1 MSAREPSSLTRQE
14 IPRVARGAARLLEF
28 RRRDMDARSFFSG
41 TAIAF
46 GSAAASAILLVLAFP
61 PYNFWFLAWVGLV
74 PMFLSMALPVP
85 RPRAARAAAALT
97 YVLFMGAL
105 LWQAFPPGLTS
116 RAWRGSDFPP
126 ILFLDSPALF
136 VSVILLPT
144 LFVLFYFAR
153 IPIGPPVALLQ
164 ARPYFWLLPPAVWT
178 LTEYVRYRLQLGH
191 IWGNLFTTQHT
202 MPPILTVTQIG
213 GPWLLTF
220 VIVLVNVLITAALA
234 RLLARPAVPPASV
247 ALLGVPLLAGGV
259 LVTTAMAGSTPPAQ
273 NGTRTIEVAL
283 VQTGI
288 DMSDYYDRAA
298 AQGVRDYYGLA
309 WSDVEALTREQAQG
323 ADLIIWPEATV
334 WRDVQ
339 DDVEAR
345 ECLAAFAREMDAYLL
360 APYFVDT
367 DPRGFRNEAVLI
379 SPQGEFLGMY
389 AKNYPI
395 IYVGEQSVTG
405 GDHPVFVTP
414 LGTFA
419 TMMAYDSDFPD
430 VARKLTANG
439 AQLIAVTSHD
449 WVEMSPF
456 QVAASVQRAAENNV
470 TVVKADWRYGS
481 AAILPSGEIIAA
493 TSATEPDR
501 RVLRAAVPVPESS
514 GTLYSR
520 TGDWFAWACALFVI
534 AMAGR
539 SLWVRRA
546 AKQVE
551 G

>member
-1 MSAREPSSLTRQE
+1 MRKNAIVIGL
-14 IPRVARGAARLLEF
+14 I
-28 RRRDMDARSFFSG
+28 G
-41 TAIAF
+41 TLVHSI
-46 GSAAASAILLVLAFP
+46 GPAILLVLAFP
-61 PYNFWFLAWVGLV
+61 PFNLWFLAWVALA
-74 PMFLSMALPVP
+74 PMFVVMALPTP

-97 YVLFMGAL
+97 FVLYMGVL

-136 VSVILLPT
+136 VSLVLLPA
-144 LFVLFYFAR
+144 LFVLFYFVR
-153 IPIGPPVALLQ
+153 VPIGPPVALAQ

-202 MPPILTVTQIG
+202 VPGVMAITQLG

-220 VIVLVNVLITAALA
+220 CIVLVNLLLAVAVTRLLVRRTGRAAGAAALA
-234 RLLARPAVPPASV
+234 I
-247 ALLGVPLLAGGV
+247 PLV
-259 LVTTAMAGSTPPAQ
+259 LGSTLLFAAAQLPAPEEVASAGQREQ
-273 NGTRTIEVAL
+273 NGPSTIEVAL

-288 DMSDYYDRAA
+288 DMSDYFDQALSR
-298 AQGVRDYYGLA
+298 GVRDYYGLA
-309 WSDVEALTREQAQG
+309 WLDVETLTREQAQG
-323 ADLIIWPEATV
+323 ADLIVWPEATV

-339 DDVEAR
+339 ADDEAR
-345 ECLAAFAREMDAYLL
+345 ARLAAFAREMNAYLFV
-360 APYFVDT
+360 PYFVDT

-405 GDHPVFVTP
+405 GEHPVFATS

-430 VARKLTANG
+430 VARTLTANG

-449 WVEMSPF
+449 WQEMSPF
-456 QVAASVQRAAENNV
+456 QVAASAQRAAENNV
-470 TVVKADWRYGS
+470 TIVKADWRYGS
-481 AAILPSGEIIAA
+481 AVIAPSGEIIAG
-493 TSATEPDR
+493 TSALEPAR
-501 RVLRAAVPVPESS
+501 TVLRAAVPLPDSS
-514 GTLYSR
+514 GTPYTR
-520 TGDWFAWACALFVI
+520 AGDWFPALCALYL
-534 AMAGR
+534 AGMLAR
-539 SLWVRRA
+539 SLWARRA
-546 AKQVE
+546 AKPSGSSSGSLSQRGE

>member
-1 MSAREPSSLTRQE
+1 MKSQSTL
-14 IPRVARGAARLLEF
+14 VGLL
-28 RRRDMDARSFFSG
+28 G
-41 TAIAF
+41 IL
-46 GSAAASAILLVLAFP
+46 ASAVVSAVLLVLASP
-61 PYNFWFLAWVGLV
+61 PFDYWFLAWVALA
-74 PMFLSMALPVP
+74 PMFAVMALPTP

-97 YVLFMGAL
+97 YVLYIGVL

-136 VSVILLPT
+136 VSVILLPA

-153 IPIGPPVALLQ
+153 VPIGPPVALAQ
-164 ARPYFWLLPPAVWT
+164 ARPYSWLLPPAVWT
-178 LTEYVRYRLQLGH
+178 LTEYVRYRLQFGH

-202 MPPILTVTQIG
+202 MPATMAVARLG

-220 VIVLVNVLITAALA
+220 CIVLANVAIAVVLA
-234 RLLARPAVPPASV
+234 RLLARRPVQAAGVAVVAVPLV
-247 ALLGVPLLAGGV
+247 AGSIFFG
-259 LVTTAMAGSTPPAQ
+259 TAMRGAAPQAQ
-273 NGTRTIEVAL
+273 AAPQALAVAL
-283 VQTGI
+283 VQTGL
-288 DMSDYYDRAA
+288 DMSDYFDKAL

-309 WSDVEALTREQAQG
+309 WSDVETLTRERAQG
-323 ADLIIWPEATV
+323 ADLIVWPEATV

-339 DDVEAR
+339 ADTEAR
-345 ECLAAFAREMDAYLL
+345 ERLAAFAREMDAYLF

-405 GDHPVFVTP
+405 GEHPVFATP

-456 QVAASVQRAAENNV
+456 QVAASAQRAAENNV

-481 AAILPSGEIIAA
+481 AVILPSGEIIAS
-493 TSATEPDR
+493 TSALEPDR
-501 RVLRAAVPVPESS
+501 TVLRAEVPVPADS
-514 GTLYSR
+514 GSLYTR
-520 TGDWFAWACALFVI
+520 TGDWFAGLCALLVVGLI
-534 AMAGR
+534 GR
-539 SLWVRRA
+539 LLWTRRTPNR
-546 AKQVE
+546 
-551 G
+551 

>member
-1 MSAREPSSLTRQE
+1 MKHPSTPVGLLG
-14 IPRVARGAARLLEF
+14 IGA
-28 RRRDMDARSFFSG
+28 
-41 TAIAF
+41 
-46 GSAAASAILLVLAFP
+46 SAASSAVLLTLAFP
-61 PYNFWFLAWVGLV
+61 PFDLWYLAWIALA
-74 PMFLSMALPVP
+74 PMFVPMALPTL
-85 RPRAARAAAALT
+85 RPRAARAAASLT

-136 VSVILLPT
+136 VSVILLPA
-144 LFVLFYFAR
+144 LFVVFYFAR
-153 IPIGPPVALLQ
+153 IPAGAPQALGQ
-164 ARPYFWLLPPAVWT
+164 ARPYLWLLPPAVWT

-202 MPPILTVTQIG
+202 FPSALAVTRLG

-220 VIVLVNVLITAALA
+220 CIVLVNVLIAVGLARVLARRPLQAAGVGALALPVLACGLLLVTAARTEAAA
-234 RLLARPAVPPASV
+234 RLQAGPA
-247 ALLGVPLLAGGV
+247 
-259 LVTTAMAGSTPPAQ
+259 
-273 NGTRTIEVAL
+273 TIEVAL
-283 VQTGI
+283 VQTGL
-288 DMSDYYDRAA
+288 DMSDYFDTALS
-298 AQGVRDYYGLA
+298 QGVRDYYGLA
-309 WSDVEALTREQAQG
+309 WSDVETLTREQAQG
-323 ADLIIWPEATV
+323 ADLIVWPEATV

-339 DDVEAR
+339 ADEAAR
-345 ECLAAFAREMDAYLL
+345 ERLAAFAREMDAYLF

-379 SPQGEFLGMY
+379 SPQGDFLGMY

-405 GDHPVFVTP
+405 GEHPVFDTP

-430 VARKLTANG
+430 VARTLTANG

-481 AAILPSGEIIAA
+481 AVITPGGEVIAS
-493 TSATEPDR
+493 TSALAPART
-501 RVLRAAVPVPESS
+501 VLRAAVPVPESA
-514 GTLYSR
+514 GTPYTR
-520 TGDWFAWACALFVI
+520 TGDWAPALCGIFVVG
-534 AMAGR
+534 ALAV
-539 SLWVRRA
+539 SLWQPRA
-546 AKQVE
+546 RAS
-551 G
+551 

>member
-1 MSAREPSSLTRQE
+1 MVNKTILVG
-14 IPRVARGAARLLEF
+14 ILGVL
-28 RRRDMDARSFFSG
+28 
-41 TAIAF
+41 
-46 GSAAASAILLVLAFP
+46 ASAVASAVLLVLAFP
-61 PYNFWFLAWVGLV
+61 PYDYWFLAWVALV
-74 PMFLSMALPVP
+74 PMFVISALPTP

-97 YVLFMGAL
+97 FVLYMGVL

-153 IPIGPPVALLQ
+153 VPCGPPVALAQ
-164 ARPYFWLLPPAVWT
+164 VRPYFWLLSPAVWT

-202 MPPILTVTQIG
+202 MPAAMAITRLG

-220 VIVLVNVLITAALA
+220 CIVLANVLIAAILARVLAGRTSPAAAATALA
-234 RLLARPAVPPASV
+234 ATLIL
-247 ALLGVPLLAGGV
+247 GGV
-259 LVTTAMAGSTPPAQ
+259 LLMTAAQSPATQ
-273 NGTRTIEVAL
+273 EQSDPQTIEVAL
-283 VQTGI
+283 VQTGL
-288 DMSDYYDRAA
+288 DMSDYFDRGVE
-298 AQGVRDYYGLA
+298 QGARDYYGLA
-309 WSDVEALTREQAQG
+309 WSDVEQLTREQAQG
-323 ADLIIWPEATV
+323 ADLIVWPEATV

-339 DDVEAR
+339 ADDEAR
-345 ECLAAFAREMDAYLL
+345 ARLAQFAREMNAYLF

-405 GDHPVFVTP
+405 GEHPVFTTS

-430 VARKLTANG
+430 VARKLTGNG

-456 QVAASVQRAAENNV
+456 QVAASAQRAAENNV

-481 AAILPSGEIIAA
+481 AVILPSGEIIAS
-493 TSATEPDR
+493 TSAMGPER
-501 RVLRAAVPVPESS
+501 AVLRAAVPVPASS
-514 GTLYSR
+514 GSLYTR
-520 TGDWFAWACALFVI
+520 TGDWFAGLCAVLVVGLLGLLLWTRRS
-534 AMAGR
+534 AGR
-539 SLWVRRA
+539 
-546 AKQVE
+546 
-551 G
+551 

>member
-1 MSAREPSSLTRQE
+1 
-14 IPRVARGAARLLEF
+14 
-28 RRRDMDARSFFSG
+28 MDARSVLSG
-41 TAIAF
+41 AALAL
-46 GSAAASAILLVLAFP
+46 GSAVASAILLVLAFP
-61 PYNFWFLAWVGLV
+61 PYDFWYLAWVALA
-74 PMFLSMALPVP
+74 PMFFVMALPTP
-85 RPRAARAAAALT
+85 RPRTARAAAALT
-97 YVLFMGAL
+97 YVLYMGVL

-153 IPIGPPVALLQ
+153 IPTGQPIALLQ

-191 IWGNLFTTQHT
+191 IWGNLFTTQYT
-202 MPPILTVTQIG
+202 MPPILRVTQIG

-220 VIVLVNVLITAALA
+220 CIVLVNILIAVALA
-234 RLLARPAVPPASV
+234 RLFMRRSVPAAS
-247 ALLGVPLLAGGV
+247 AAALGVPLLLGSAF
-259 LVTTAMAGSTPPAQ
+259 LTTAMAGSTPQAQ
-273 NGTRTIEVAL
+273 DGARTIDVAL

-309 WSDVEALTREQAQG
+309 WSDVETLTREQAQG
-323 ADLIIWPEATV
+323 ADLIVWPEATV

-339 DDVEAR
+339 DDVEVR
-345 ECLAAFAREMDAYLL
+345 ERLAAFAREMDAYLF

-379 SPQGEFLGMY
+379 SPQGEFLGVY

-405 GDHPVFVTP
+405 GEHPVFATS

-430 VARKLTANG
+430 VARTLTANG
-439 AQLIAVTSHD
+439 AQLVAVTSHD

-481 AAILPSGEIIAA
+481 AVILPSGEIIAA
-493 TSATEPDR
+493 TSAMEPDR
-501 RVLRAAVPVPESS
+501 SVLRAVVPVPESS
-514 GTLYSR
+514 GTFYTR
-520 TGDWFAWACALFVI
+520 TGDWFPLLCALFVI
-534 AMAGR
+534 GMAGR
-539 SLWVRRA
+539 SVWARRA
-546 AKQVE
+546 AKRSQ

>member
-1 MSAREPSSLTRQE
+1 MKTQAPQLGLLGILACGIVSA
-14 IPRVARGAARLLEF
+14 V
-28 RRRDMDARSFFSG
+28 
-41 TAIAF
+41 
-46 GSAAASAILLVLAFP
+46 LLVLAFP
-61 PYNFWFLAWVGLV
+61 PYDYWYLAWIALV
-74 PMFLSMALPVP
+74 PMLVPLALPTP

-97 YVLFMGAL
+97 FVLYMGVL

-144 LFVLFYFAR
+144 LFVLFYFGR
-153 IPIGPPVALLQ
+153 IPIGPPISLAQ

-202 MPPILTVTQIG
+202 FPTTLAIMRLG

-220 VIVLVNVLITAALA
+220 CIVLANVLIAAVLA
-234 RLLARPAVPPASV
+234 RLLARRPMQAAGVT
-247 ALLGVPLLAGGV
+247 ALVVPLLVSSV
-259 LVTTAMAGSTPPAQ
+259 LLSTAMRGSAPHAQ
-273 NGTRTIEVAL
+273 SDPQTIEVAL
-283 VQTGI
+283 VQTGL
-288 DMSDYYDRAA
+288 DMSDYFDKAMV
-298 AQGVRDYYGLA
+298 QGVRDYYGLA
-309 WSDVEALTREQAQG
+309 WSDVEQLTREQAQG
-323 ADLIIWPEATV
+323 AQLIVWPEATV

-339 DDVEAR
+339 ADTEAR
-345 ECLAAFAREMDAYLL
+345 ERLAAFAREMNAYLL

-395 IYVGEQSVTG
+395 IFVGEQSVTG
-405 GDHPVFVTP
+405 GEHPVFSTP

-430 VARKLTANG
+430 VARTLTANG

-456 QVAASVQRAAENNV
+456 QVAASAQRAAENNV
-470 TVVKADWRYGS
+470 TIVKADWRYGS
-481 AAILPSGEIIAA
+481 AVILPSGEIIAS
-493 TSATEPDR
+493 TSALEADR
-501 RVLRAAVPVPESS
+501 TVLRATVPLPESS
-514 GTLYSR
+514 GTPYTR
-520 TGDWFAWACALFVI
+520 TGDWFAWLCAVLVVGLLARLFWER
-534 AMAGR
+534 R
-539 SLWVRRA
+539 SAVH
-546 AKQVE
+546 
-551 G
+551 

>member
-1 MSAREPSSLTRQE
+1 MKTQTTLF
-14 IPRVARGAARLLEF
+14 GLL
-28 RRRDMDARSFFSG
+28 G
-41 TAIAF
+41 IV
-46 GSAAASAILLVLAFP
+46 ASALASTVLLVLAFP
-61 PYNFWFLAWVGLV
+61 PYDYWFLAWVALV
-74 PMFLSMALPVP
+74 PMFAVMALPTP

-97 YVLFMGAL
+97 YVLYMGVL

-144 LFVLFYFAR
+144 LFVLFYFVR
-153 IPIGPPVALLQ
+153 VPCGPPVALAQ
-164 ARPYFWLLPPAVWT
+164 VRPYFWLLPPAVWT

-202 MPPILTVTQIG
+202 VPAAMVITRLG

-220 VIVLVNVLITAALA
+220 CIVLVNVLLAIVLA
-234 RLLARPAVPPASV
+234 RLLAKRPSPMAGAT
-247 ALLGVPLLAGGV
+247 ALATSLIVGGV
-259 LVTTAMAGSTPPAQ
+259 LLATAAQSPAAQEQ
-273 NGTRTIEVAL
+273 NGPQTIEVAL
-283 VQTGI
+283 VQTGL
-288 DMSDYYDRAA
+288 DMSDYFDRGVE
-298 AQGVRDYYGLA
+298 QGARDYYGLA
-309 WSDVEALTREQAQG
+309 WSDVEELTREQAQG
-323 ADLIIWPEATV
+323 ADLIVWPEATV

-339 DDVEAR
+339 ADDEAR
-345 ECLAAFAREMDAYLL
+345 ARLAAFAREMDAYLF

-405 GDHPVFVTP
+405 GEHPVFATS

-456 QVAASVQRAAENNV
+456 QVAASAQRAAENNV

-481 AAILPSGEIIAA
+481 AVILPSGEIIAS
-493 TSATEPDR
+493 TSPLEPAR
-501 RVLRAAVPVPESS
+501 TVLRASVPVPAAS
-514 GTLYSR
+514 GSLYTR
-520 TGDWFAWACALFVI
+520 TGDWFAGLCAVLVVGLLGRLLWAR
-534 AMAGR
+534 R
-539 SLWVRRA
+539 SADR
-546 AKQVE
+546 
-551 G
+551 

>member
-1 MSAREPSSLTRQE
+1 MENRTNLF
-14 IPRVARGAARLLEF
+14 GLLGIL
-28 RRRDMDARSFFSG
+28 A
-41 TAIAF
+41 
-46 GSAAASAILLVLAFP
+46 SAAASAVLLVLAFP
-61 PYNFWFLAWVGLV
+61 PYDYWYLAWVALV
-74 PMFLSMALPVP
+74 PMFTIMALPTP
-85 RPRAARAAAALT
+85 RPRAARAVAALT
-97 YVLFMGAL
+97 FVLYMGAL

-136 VSVILLPT
+136 VSVILLPA
-144 LFVLFYFAR
+144 LFVLFYFVR
-153 IPIGPPVALLQ
+153 VPCGPPVALAQ

-202 MPPILTVTQIG
+202 VPPVLVITQVG

-220 VIVLVNVLITAALA
+220 CIVLANVLIAVVIARLFVRRPTQATGIAAVAVPLVLGSALLVTAAQS
-234 RLLARPAVPPASV
+234 PAAQE
-247 ALLGVPLLAGGV
+247 
-259 LVTTAMAGSTPPAQ
+259 Q
-273 NGTRTIEVAL
+273 NGPQTIEVAL
-283 VQTGI
+283 VQTGV
-288 DMSDYYDRAA
+288 DMSDYYDMALS
-298 AQGVRDYYGLA
+298 QGVRDYYGLA
-309 WSDVEALTREQAQG
+309 WTDVETLTREQAQG
-323 ADLIIWPEATV
+323 ADLIVWPEATV

-339 DDVEAR
+339 IDTEAR
-345 ECLAAFAREMDAYLL
+345 ERLAAFAREMDAYLF

-405 GDHPVFVTP
+405 GDHPVFPTS
-414 LGTFA
+414 LGTFG

-439 AQLIAVTSHD
+439 AQLLAVTSHD

-456 QVAASVQRAAENNV
+456 QVAASAQRAAENNV

-481 AAILPSGEIIAA
+481 AVMLPSGEIIAS
-493 TSATEPDR
+493 TSALEPAR
-501 RVLRAAVPVPESS
+501 TVLRATVPVPESS
-514 GTLYSR
+514 GTLYTR
-520 TGDWFAWACALFVI
+520 TGDWFPGLCAVLVIGLIGRLLWAR
-534 AMAGR
+534 R
-539 SLWVRRA
+539 SAVR
-546 AKQVE
+546 
-551 G
+551 

>member
-1 MSAREPSSLTRQE
+1 MKTQSTP
-14 IPRVARGAARLLEF
+14 
-28 RRRDMDARSFFSG
+28 
-41 TAIAF
+41 F
-46 GSAAASAILLVLAFP
+46 GILGILASAVTSAVLLVLAFP
-61 PYNFWFLAWVGLV
+61 PYDYWFLAWVALV
-74 PMFLSMALPVP
+74 PMFLMWALPTP

-97 YVLFMGAL
+97 FVLYMGVL

-144 LFVLFYFAR
+144 LFVLFYFVR
-153 IPIGPPVALLQ
+153 VPTGPPVALAQ
-164 ARPYFWLLPPAVWT
+164 AKPYFWLLPPAVWT

-202 MPPILTVTQIG
+202 MPPAMVITQVG

-220 VIVLVNVLITAALA
+220 CIVFANVLIAVVIA
-234 RLLARPAVPPASV
+234 RLLMRRPAPATGAAVLAVPLVLGS
-247 ALLGVPLLAGGV
+247 ALLIA
-259 LVTTAMAGSTPPAQ
+259 AAQSPAAQEQ
-273 NGTRTIEVAL
+273 NGTQTIEVAL
-283 VQTGI
+283 VQTGV
-288 DMSDYYDRAA
+288 DMSDYYDMALSR
-298 AQGVRDYYGLA
+298 GVRDYYGLA
-309 WSDVEALTREQAQG
+309 WSDVETLTREQAQG
-323 ADLIIWPEATV
+323 ADLIVWPEATV

-339 DDVEAR
+339 ADTEAR
-345 ECLAAFAREMDAYLL
+345 ERLAAFAREMDAYLL

-405 GDHPVFVTP
+405 GDHPVFPTS
-414 LGTFA
+414 LGTFG

-481 AAILPSGEIIAA
+481 AVMLPSGEIIAS
-493 TSATEPDR
+493 TSALEPAR
-501 RVLRAAVPVPESS
+501 TVLRAVVPVPESS
-514 GTLYSR
+514 GTLYTR
-520 TGDWFAWACALFVI
+520 TGDWFAGLCALLVVGLL
-534 AMAGR
+534 GR
-539 SLWVRRA
+539 LLWARRSA
-546 AKQVE
+546 DR
-551 G
+551 

>member
-1 MSAREPSSLTRQE
+1 MKNQTKLF
-14 IPRVARGAARLLEF
+14 GLL
-28 RRRDMDARSFFSG
+28 G
-41 TAIAF
+41 IL
-46 GSAAASAILLVLAFP
+46 ASAVASAVLLVLAFP
-61 PYNFWFLAWVGLV
+61 PYDYWFLAWVALA
-74 PMFLSMALPVP
+74 PMFAVMALPTP

-97 YVLFMGAL
+97 FVLYMGVL

-153 IPIGPPVALLQ
+153 VPIGPPVALAQ

-202 MPPILTVTQIG
+202 VPAAMAITQLG

-220 VIVLVNVLITAALA
+220 CIVLANVLIAAVLARILAGRTSPAAAATALA
-234 RLLARPAVPPASV
+234 IPLILGG
-247 ALLGVPLLAGGV
+247 ALLI
-259 LVTTAMAGSTPPAQ
+259 TATQSPAAQ
-273 NGTRTIEVAL
+273 EQSAPQTIEVAL
-283 VQTGI
+283 VQTGL
-288 DMSDYYDRAA
+288 DMSDYFDRGVE
-298 AQGVRDYYGLA
+298 QGARDYYGLA
-309 WSDVEALTREQAQG
+309 WSDVEQLTREQAQG
-323 ADLIIWPEATV
+323 ADLIVWPEATV

-339 DDVEAR
+339 ADTEAR
-345 ECLAAFAREMDAYLL
+345 ERLAAFAREMNAYLF

-405 GDHPVFVTP
+405 GEHPVFATS

-456 QVAASVQRAAENNV
+456 QVAASAQRAAENNV

-481 AAILPSGEIIAA
+481 AVILPSGEIIAS
-493 TSATEPDR
+493 TSAMGPER
-501 RVLRAAVPVPESS
+501 VVLRAAVPVPASS
-514 GTLYSR
+514 GSLYTR
-520 TGDWFAWACALFVI
+520 TGDWFAWLCAILVVGLI
-534 AMAGR
+534 GRLLWARRSAGR
-539 SLWVRRA
+539 
-546 AKQVE
+546 
-551 G
+551 